1 MELTATLN
9 ELFSQFFVLLHPEH
23 KVPGRSS
30 AAQGFCVPRMQTGE
44 QDRPKWV
51 SFYLK
56 KGVLGSTGGKG
67 GGLALLKS
75 DPGSA
80 GPHQER
86 FRLSMRGLEE
96 LGSHRDH
103 GKKKWKE
110 KNLLQKCHACGFL
123 RFSTGFLKKWDFWEG
138 RRGTVSS
145 SKGCNGGQRGTLLS
159 LR

>member
-103 GKKKWKE
+103 GKKKMERKE
-110 KNLLQKCHACGFL
+110 SSTEMPCLWLPEILNRLSEEVGFL
-123 RFSTGFLKKWDFWEG
+123 GGKKRNCKQQQG
-138 RRGTVSS
+138 
-145 SKGCNGGQRGTLLS
+145 L
-159 LR
+159 